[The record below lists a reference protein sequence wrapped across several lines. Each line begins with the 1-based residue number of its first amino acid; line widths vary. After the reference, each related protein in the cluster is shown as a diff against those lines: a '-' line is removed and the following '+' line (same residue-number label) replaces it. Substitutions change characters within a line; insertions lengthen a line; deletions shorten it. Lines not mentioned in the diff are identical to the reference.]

1 MQLALLVLIRPTR
14 FTRSRFDSSLAAAIL
29 TMFISSASAKPPF
42 LPGSYKSNSGDR
54 LEIEITESTELIPQ
68 YYLLDNPDVTQSSS

>member
-1 MQLALLVLIRPTR
+1 MIRANIHR
-14 FTRSRFDSSLAAAIL
+14 ASLAAAIL